1 MTVDILAFC
10 ARLHSGWHVFFI
22 LFFKHV
28 YVTLFR
34 CFTGRDINL
43 DVLRVQ
49 GYRHFC
55 NKLWNATKFALSGL
69 GSDFKPNVKPEVRYC
84 RQKVIMV
91 LDWNWKFHD
100 VIVRG
105 CPDPSMKRASRES
118 WVFVFILLDWTL
130 VICFDNCYCH
140 DSLRRVTEVILV
152 SEAKK
157 CILENSVSYLW
168 MSVIVNDV
176 HSVFND
182 VTNQNSS
189 HFFYWKFDTRS

>member
-1 MTVDILAFC
+1 M
-10 ARLHSGWHVFFI
+10 FFI

-69 GSDFKPNVKPEVRYC
+69 GSDFKPNVKPEVRYR

-91 LDWNWKFHD
+91 LDSNVGFKLK
-100 VIVRG
+100 ISRCEG
-105 CPDPSMKRASRES
+105 MPSSFCETCQQGIMVVM
-118 WVFVFILLDWTL
+118 VFVFILLDW
-130 VICFDNCYCH
+130 ICNMF
-140 DSLRRVTEVILV
+140 
-152 SEAKK
+152 
-157 CILENSVSYLW
+157 
-168 MSVIVNDV
+168 
-176 HSVFND
+176 
-182 VTNQNSS
+182 
-189 HFFYWKFDTRS
+189 

>member
-1 MTVDILAFC
+1 MNVDILAFC
-10 ARLHSGWHVFFI
+10 AWLQSGWHVFFI

-28 YVTLFR
+28 HVTLLR

-69 GSDFKPNVKPEVRYC
+69 GSDFKPNVKPEVRYH

-91 LDWNWKFHD
+91 LDSNWKFHD
-100 VIVRG
+100 VRG

-118 WVFVFILLDWTL
+118 WYLYSSCWTGN

-140 DSLRRVTEVILV
+140 DSLRRVTEVILAIISQWSKKMHPRKLGFIFVNV
-152 SEAKK
+152 SNCQRPSFSFQWSNKRE
-157 CILENSVSYLW
+157 
-168 MSVIVNDV
+168 
-176 HSVFND
+176 
-182 VTNQNSS
+182 
-189 HFFYWKFDTRS
+189 FFAFFLLGIWHT